1 MVHVT
6 GPVLSSLSSACPLQR
21 VNICSSFGPCDIAS
35 LLCSFSQRRWM
46 SVGLPIR
53 SNSTL
58 ISDQRW
64 IAFCVIPLIPVT
76 VFCQFETTTD
86 SHMSCKRQHPIP
98 DGGEWISMIWV
109 FYTTKSVP
117 FSIPMRLLWSL
128 VLNDKWCRFRKNGF
142 FSSSSFRCSNLRD
155 MDSAMLPSAMYAQS
169 ITVRWFAHT
178 PQMNLN
184 VVDVRLF
191 KDIWMDGMYCF

>member
-1 MVHVT
+1 MLQLQKVKLVLGFFVLWCLSGTPLGNWWHVVHVT
-6 GPVLSSLSSACPLQR
+6 GPFLSSLSSACPLQR

-64 IAFCVIPLIPVT
+64 IAVCVIPLIPVT

-86 SHMSCKRQHPIP
+86 SQMSCKRQHPIP

-117 FSIPMRLLWSL
+117 SSIPMRLLWSL

-142 FSSSSFRCSNLRD
+142 FLLLHFGAL
-155 MDSAMLPSAMYAQS
+155 
-169 ITVRWFAHT
+169 I
-178 PQMNLN
+178 
-184 VVDVRLF
+184 
-191 KDIWMDGMYCF
+191 